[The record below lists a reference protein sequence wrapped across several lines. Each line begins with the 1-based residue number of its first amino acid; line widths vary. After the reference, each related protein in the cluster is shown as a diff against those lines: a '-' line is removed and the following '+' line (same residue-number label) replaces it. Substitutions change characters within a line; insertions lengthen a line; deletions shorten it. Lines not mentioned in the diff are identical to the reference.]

1 MEESTQQQAP
11 PSDVQLD
18 QQHDV
23 LEATNKK
30 LEEFT
35 LKSASDVAANEY
47 LQYVCEEDL
56 DTMKQRQMDMYGR
69 FRQSNQ
75 ALKKFNEDT
84 AKKLSVV
91 HFDYQGHARMLKEMK
106 SDLEHITKKIKC
118 VIFFLSNLCCW
129 CGG

>member
-1 MEESTQQQAP
+1 
-11 PSDVQLD
+11 VQLD

-30 LEEFT
+30 LEEFTT

-84 AKKLSVV
+84 QKKLSVV

-106 SDLEHITKKIKC
+106 SDLEHITKKIK
-118 VIFFLSNLCCW
+118 VIKARTEQLTSDLEPIVQ
-129 CGG
+129 